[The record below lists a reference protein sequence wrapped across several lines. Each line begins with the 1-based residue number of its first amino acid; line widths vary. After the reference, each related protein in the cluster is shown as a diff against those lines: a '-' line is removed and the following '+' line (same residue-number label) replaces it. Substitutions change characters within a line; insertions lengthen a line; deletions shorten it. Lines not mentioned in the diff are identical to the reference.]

1 MNASPPPSA
10 ALPDRLD
17 RRIAALLGVLLCAA
31 LGFVS
36 FGHVESLDAEM
47 DFQTV
52 RGVVVHRD
60 GAIHDDNPAG
70 AEILARRASGNF
82 GRSGK
87 FYSWHGPGRA
97 LVGVPFYLAGKIGE
111 ALWPELER
119 EYAASDSSRWVT
131 DAAPREL
138 FPRLAF
144 TLSSACFGALAA
156 VCVFLSARVLGASRG
171 AALAAA
177 LALVLCTWFGPATRS
192 ALNALQTAGLLALGA
207 YGLLRYVQS
216 GSQGP
221 ARALSL
227 PGLFVLGLV
236 LGLCV
241 WTRPTEAFAV
251 LALSSLALLAAYR
264 RRASGRPLR
273 ELVCFAAGALL
284 IAAAM
289 LFWNW
294 HRFGDVRQFGHGEA
308 IEHENFLIVDPLLL
322 ALNELFLW
330 ISPGKGALLFAPPL
344 LLLPLWWRPR
354 GQRLERTLLLFAA
367 ALFFAWPIFSSG
379 WHGGPFYGPRYLTP
393 ALPLLAMALAR
404 PAGEAWLRGG
414 ARKALISCVLALGCA
429 VQLPAWLV
437 SYRTAHELASAV
449 AQREVPM
456 PASYVELYAAGQ
468 GVDAASFAALDPV
481 LRAEAWRRAEHA
493 FDNEQRQ
500 YFAQLHPAFFP
511 PRLFAQIAWHRAVK
525 PMPLERERLHY
536 AWIAS
541 PLEAP
546 LALEA
551 EERARWTPA
560 ATLAPD
566 ELSLLPSGLEMRGFA
581 NLWPIAFATRFAWF
595 PLGLVSGIA
604 AALVVTAAL
613 GLAWALRRSAPERRR
628 VE

>member
-1 MNASPPPSA
+1 VNASPTPFA
-10 ALPDRLD
+10 ELPDRLD
-17 RRIAALLGVLLCAA
+17 RRIAAFLGVLLCAA

-47 DFQTV
+47 DFQTA
-52 RGVVVHRD
+52 RGFVVHRD

-82 GRSGK
+82 GRNGK

-97 LVGVPFYLAGKIGE
+97 LVGVPFYLVGKLGE
-111 ALWPELER
+111 MLWPELER
-119 EYAASDSSRWVT
+119 EYAASGPARWVT
-131 DAAPREL
+131 EAAPREL

-177 LALVLCTWFGPATRS
+177 LALICCTWFGPATRS
-192 ALNALQTAGLLALGA
+192 ALNAVQTAGLLALGA

-221 ARALSL
+221 ARPLSL
-227 PGLFVLGLV
+227 GGLFVLGLV

-284 IAAAM
+284 VAAAM

-308 IEHENFLIVDPLLL
+308 IEHENFLIKDPLLL

-330 ISPGKGALLFAPPL
+330 ISPGKGALLFAPL
-344 LLLPLWWRPR
+344 LLLVPLWWRPR
-354 GQRLERTLLLFAA
+354 GQRWERTLLLCAA
-367 ALFFAWPIFSSG
+367 ALFCAWPIFSSG

-393 ALPLLAMALAR
+393 ALPLVAMALAR
-404 PAGEAWLRGG
+404 PIGEAWRRGG
-414 ARKALISCVLALGCA
+414 ARKALIASVLLAGFA
-429 VQLPAWLV
+429 VQLPAWVV
-437 SYRTAHELASAV
+437 SYRSAHELASAV
-449 AQREVPM
+449 AAREVPM
-456 PASYVELYAAGQ
+456 PASYVERYAAGQ
-468 GVDAASFAALDPV
+468 GVDAASFAALDPA
-481 LRAEAWRRAEHA
+481 LRAEATRRAEHA

-500 YFAQLHPAFFP
+500 YFAQLHPAFYP
-511 PRLFAQIAWHRAVK
+511 PRLFAEIAWYRLTK
-525 PMPLERERLHY
+525 PMPSERERLHY

-541 PLEAP
+541 PLEPP
-546 LALEA
+546 LALDEA
-551 EERARWTPA
+551 ERARWTPPA
-560 ATLAPD
+560 ALTPD
-566 ELSLLPSGLEMRGFA
+566 ELSLVPSGLEMRGFA
-581 NLWPIAFATRFAWF
+581 NLWPIAFATRFPGF
-595 PLGLVSGIA
+595 PLALVSGIA
-604 AALVVTAAL
+604 AALCVIAAI
-613 GLAWALRRSAPERRR
+613 GLAWALRRSTSEGM
-628 VE
+628 